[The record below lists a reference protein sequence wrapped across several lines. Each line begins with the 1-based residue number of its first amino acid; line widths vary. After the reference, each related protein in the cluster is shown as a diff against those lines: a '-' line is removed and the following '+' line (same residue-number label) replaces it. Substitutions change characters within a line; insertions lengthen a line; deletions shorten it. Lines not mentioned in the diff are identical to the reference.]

1 MSPSLLV
8 PPGLGSPAAVA
19 PSFAPLLLALPLP
32 PLSLPLGGSLGRR
45 GVGRRLRG
53 GGGGGGGRGVAHLDL
68 VEDVGHGQRRR
79 QTEPRRPRADHRSFG
94 APLVAPPGVAELAR
108 LAHGA
113 VVPGGALLA
122 AAEQALCTESSF
134 LFSLDLVEAS
144 GTRPRARRRLPG
156 PVAPQQKEEGRFA
169 GQTPVDG
176 RALFAAVGA
185 SDVHGYVWHDDV
197 IRELVVG
204 VEAKEEVV
212 HEEDL
217 HGDHFALVGGGRR
230 KKKQKKSEK
239 KKYMDGLVFF
249 RVCYCSL
256 F

>member
-79 QTEPRRPRADHRSFG
+79 QTQPRRPRADHRSFG

-185 SDVHGYVWHDDV
+185 SDVHGYVCTCDVIGKNGVLTWHDDV

-230 KKKQKKSEK
+230 TKKKVK
-239 KKYMDGLVFF
+239 KKK
-249 RVCYCSL
+249 
-256 F
+256 